1 MRQGQRRRNVER
13 RVAGGGAVAM
23 VADGRSGVGAGMM
36 DAATLA
42 IAGAAMVVAGAAK
55 GGFGGSGAF
64 AATPLMALALPPG
77 QALGVMLPVLMAIDA
92 ATLWPYWRRWS
103 LRDSAALMI
112 AGALGVALAWPLF
125 GMIPPDAAKLA
136 VGLVAVVFCAFRV
149 AQLRGWTP
157 EGGAEW
163 RPGRAWFWGAV
174 AGFTS
179 FIAHA
184 GGPPSAM
191 ALIPRRL
198 DKTVYQATTVVVFWW
213 INIVKLGPYLAL
225 GLIDGTNLGMSAAL
239 APFAA
244 AGVVLGVIGHRRI
257 PQNWF
262 DIVVL
267 TALSAAGAKLVW
279 DGVAALS
286 V

>member
-1 MRQGQRRRNVER
+1 
-13 RVAGGGAVAM
+13 
-23 VADGRSGVGAGMM
+23 M
-36 DAATLA
+36 DAATLL
-42 IAGAAMVVAGAAK
+42 IAGPALIIAGAAK

-64 AATPLMALALPPG
+64 AATPLLALALPPA
-77 QALGVMLPVLMAIDA
+77 QALGVMLPLLMAIDA

-103 LRDSAALMI
+103 VRDSAVLMM
-112 AGALGVALAWPLF
+112 AGVFGVALGWALF
-125 GMIPPDAAKLA
+125 EMIPPAAAKLA
-136 VGLVAVVFCAFRV
+136 VGLVALVFSMFRV
-149 AQLRGWTP
+149 AQLVGWTP
-157 EGGAEW
+157 EGRAEW
-163 RPGRAWFWGAV
+163 RPGRAWFWGGI

-213 INIVKLGPYLAL
+213 INIVKLGPYIAL
-225 GLIDGTNLGMSAAL
+225 GLIDGVNLGLSAAL

-244 AGVVLGVIGHRRI
+244 LGVALGVIGHRRI
-257 PQNWF
+257 PQRWF

-267 TALSAAGAKLVW
+267 TALSAAGAKLTW
-279 DGVAALS
+279 DGFAAL
-286 V
+286 